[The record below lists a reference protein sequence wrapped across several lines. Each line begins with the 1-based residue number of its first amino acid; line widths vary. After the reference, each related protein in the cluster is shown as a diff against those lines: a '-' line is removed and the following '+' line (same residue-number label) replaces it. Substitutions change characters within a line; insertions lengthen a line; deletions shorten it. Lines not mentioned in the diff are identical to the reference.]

1 MLNLK
6 KETWILI
13 AIFFLVFV
21 SRLFFV
27 FQSPTFSD
35 DSAYITQRYTENIVE
50 KGESLKY
57 DPLSYGGR
65 NVTYSPIFD
74 YILWFFG
81 LIMPLNLVFKVI
93 PQLFISSLVIIVY
106 LIAKEVKANE
116 VLALIAALLSGF
128 IPVIF
133 TETLNSIS
141 IYSLIIPLM
150 FYLIYIII
158 KLEKDDNLILHFVIF
173 SFLLASLHPSVF
185 LLPIALIFYF
195 MFMVSESFD
204 VKTVKKEV
212 MFFLMFLI
220 LLSQFLIYKKAFLE
234 HGWDIIWGNIP
245 LGYISS
251 YFSKVTI
258 LDMLYTVGVL
268 PIIFGFVGIVTG
280 FYRKR
285 ENIFLLSGVIMSTLL
300 LLWLR
305 FIEPKIGLM
314 FFGVAL
320 TVVSINGL
328 DYFYNYLSKTK
339 IKNVDKVF
347 SFILIGGIV
356 IFLIIPSFIGAY
368 DTMQASQND
377 DDLSAM
383 GWVRADSSEDAVVL
397 GDVDEGGFISEYGQ
411 RKNVI
416 DSNFLLSPDASM
428 RFDDITTI
436 YSTKSETKALDLMK
450 KYDIKYVYV
459 SNRTIEKYGEI
470 NYLENEKCF
479 KRMHK
484 QPAVYKVL
492 C

>member
-6 KETWILI
+6 RETWILI
-13 AIFFLVFV
+13 AIFFLVFI
-21 SRLFFV
+21 SRLFFI

-35 DSAYITQRYTENIVE
+35 DSAYMTQRYTENIVE
-50 KGESLKY
+50 TGESLKY

-65 NVTYSPIFD
+65 NVIYSPIFD

-81 LIMPLNLVFKVI
+81 LFIPLSLVFKII

-106 LIAKEVKANE
+106 LIAKEVKSNE

-128 IPVIF
+128 IPIIF
-133 TETLNSIS
+133 LETLNSIS

-150 FYLIYIII
+150 FYLVYIMI
-158 KLEKDDNLILHFVIF
+158 KLERDDTLILHFVIF
-173 SFLLASLHPSVF
+173 SFLLAALHPSVF
-185 LLPIALIFYF
+185 LLPLALIFYF
-195 MFMVSESFD
+195 MFMVSESFS
-204 VKTVKKEV
+204 VKTVKKEL
-212 MFFLMFLI
+212 MFFLMFLV
-220 LLSQFLIYKKAFLE
+220 LLFQFLIYKKAFLE

-245 LGYISS
+245 AGYISS

-258 LDMLYTVGVL
+258 LDMLYKVGVL
-268 PIIFGFVGIVTG
+268 PIVFGFVGIITG
-280 FYRKR
+280 FYRKK

-314 FFGVAL
+314 FLGVAL

-328 DYFYNYLSKTK
+328 DYFYNYLLKTK
-339 IKNVDKVF
+339 IKKVDKVF
-347 SFILIGGIV
+347 SFILISGII
-356 IFLIIPSFIGAY
+356 IFSIIPSFMGAY
-368 DTMQASQND
+368 STMQTSQTEED
-377 DDLSAM
+377 ISAM
-383 GWVRADSSEDAVVL
+383 NWVRTDSSEGAVVL
-397 GDVDEGGFISEYGQ
+397 GDVDEGSFISEYGN
-411 RKNVI
+411 RKNVM
-416 DSNFLLSPDASM
+416 DPNFLLAPDASI

-450 KYDIKYVYV
+450 KYDIKYMYV
-459 SNRTIEKYGEI
+459 SDKTIEKYGEI
-470 NYLENEKCF
+470 QYLEDEKCF

-484 QPAVYKVL
+484 QPAVYKIL